1 MRIFVLFRLC
11 EVFIAFHAPRADFD
25 SPAVFETGPL
35 KIQLFCNST
44 GRIKFGWIR
53 LEYPPPEAADRAQS
67 GHTWAIYFC
76 S

>member
-44 GRIKFGWIR
+44 GRIKFGCADTVGI
-53 LEYPPPEAADRAQS
+53 PPAGGCRS
-67 GHTWAIYFC
+67 RTKWTYMGHIFL
-76 S
+76 